1 MIKASASKII
11 SNFKKAPLSYGHFP
25 KGENQ
30 KENNISIME
39 NAITLNIEF
48 GSLISMLLAIVAYFI
63 KQLHSDFKKM
73 EKDLTEVKTMALL
86 IKTEFKNSYDLLNHK
101 VDYLE
106 HRVNNL
112 EKIIL
117 KNFNNEK

>member
-1 MIKASASKII
+1 
-11 SNFKKAPLSYGHFP
+11 
-25 KGENQ
+25 
-30 KENNISIME
+30 ME
-39 NAITLNIEF
+39 NAITLNIVF
-48 GSLISMLLAIVAYFI
+48 GTLISMLLAIVAYFI

-73 EKDLTEVKTMALL
+73 EKDLTEFKTMALL

-117 KNFNNEK
+117 KNFNNEKQ